1 MVNKSESMKT
11 LKNARKCLRQCGHP
25 RDDLELI
32 AAKVPILRFHRDG
45 VQVGYYYI
53 NWLKILRNKV
63 RVLLEL
69 TILYGLAH
77 KVFLCNFRSICYPI
91 QAVQDFLNLLS

>member
-45 VQVGYYYI
+45 VQVSFMNRDSSVVSVKKSFFYSR
-53 NWLKILRNKV
+53 K
-63 RVLLEL
+63 
-69 TILYGLAH
+69 LAQ
-77 KVFLCNFRSICYPI
+77 R
-91 QAVQDFLNLLS
+91 